1 MASKT
6 FQLAAVGDVI
16 VIKRSSNRHLRL
28 SISNKG
34 QVRVSIPTW
43 APYKAGLEFA
53 DSKRLWIEQQM
64 PKLNKLVDGQPIGR
78 GHHLKL
84 KPDVTAQSVRS
95 RIIGNQVTVTYPST
109 LTSDHSSV
117 QETANKAAIKA
128 LRNQAEQ
135 LLPKRLDALSQIH
148 NLPFKDIRVKRLTRR
163 WGSCDQ
169 DRRIVLN
176 LYLIQLPWELI
187 DYVILHELAH
197 TRHLNHGPHFW
208 SKLESMLPDARA
220 LKRQMH
226 NYHPGI
232 IES

>member
-6 FQLAAVGDVI
+6 FQLAEVGDVM
-16 VIKRSSNRHLRL
+16 VIKRSSSRHLRL

-34 QVRVSIPTW
+34 QIRVSIPTW
-43 APYKAGLEFA
+43 APYKAGVDFA
-53 DSKRLWIEQQM
+53 DSKRQWIEQQM
-64 PKLNKLVDGQPIGR
+64 PKLNKLVDNQAIGR
-78 GHHLKL
+78 GHHLKFQADISA
-84 KPDVTAQSVRS
+84 PTIRS
-95 RIIGNQVTVTYPST
+95 RINGSLVTVTYPSH
-109 LTSDHSSV
+109 LNNDHPDV

-135 LLPKRLDALSQIH
+135 LLPKRLEALSEIH
-148 NLPFKDIRVKRLTRR
+148 NLTFKDVRIKRLTRR

-169 DRRIVLN
+169 SKQIVLN

-197 TRHLNHGPHFW
+197 TRHLNHGPDFW
-208 SKLESMLPDARA
+208 SKLESMLPDARSR
-220 LKRQMH
+220 KQQMH
-226 NYHPGI
+226 SYHPGI